1 MSALVA
7 RWLALPPNLRG
18 ILWVALSGLLFA
30 LLNVFTLIPAQH
42 LNPYVMAFL
51 RYFFGALF
59 LLPVVFRLG
68 LYRSLHTNRLG
79 LHISRGA
86 IHTAGM
92 MLWFVALPLTTLAE
106 ITALGF
112 TGPIFVTI
120 GAALFLAEDVRLR
133 RWIAV
138 IVGFVGAMIII
149 RPGFGDDSSRRH
161 LHPGLDADLLG
172 LEPDLQGAGPHRLGQ
187 HHRDLAEHRDR
198 DLRRALRDLVLADA
212 DAGSTCCGSWRPG
225 LAGTLGH
232 ICQQRG
238 YQLADITLLQPI
250 GFLSLI
256 WNTLLGYFLFFQQP
270 DVWTFVGAAVI
281 FASALYI
288 SHREAVRRAQIKT
301 ADRRPAPRP
310 DDLDQPPVT
319 LMWRGT
325 AGPVWRRSMMK
336 SWPLGLRAIASVIA
350 WSSTSSLSEA
360 RSGAR
365 RSAASSWPRHM

>member
-30 LLNVFTLIPAQH
+30 ALNVFTLIPAQH
-42 LNPYVMAFL
+42 LTPFVMAFL
-51 RYFFGALF
+51 RYLFGTLI
-59 LLPVVFRLG
+59 LVPVIIQLG

-79 LHISRGA
+79 LHVSRGA
-86 IHTAGM
+86 IHTVGM

-138 IVGFVGAMIII
+138 IVGFAGAMIII
-149 RPGFGDDSSRRH
+149 RPGFGEIH
-161 LHPGLDADLLG
+161 LGVICVLLSTPIFSASNLISKALARTESANTIVIWQHIVIVICAAPVAIWFWQTPNWVDLLWFVA
-172 LEPDLQGAGPHRLGQ
+172 AGF
-187 HHRDLAEHRDR
+187 
-198 DLRRALRDLVLADA
+198 
-212 DAGSTCCGSWRPG
+212 
-225 LAGTLGH
+225 AGTLGH
-232 ICQQRG
+232 VCQQRG

-256 WNTLLGYFLFFQQP
+256 WNTMLGYFLFFQKP

-288 SHREAVRRAQIKT
+288 SHREAVRRARIKST
-301 ADRRPAPRP
+301 PAPP
-310 DDLDQPPVT
+310 AP
-319 LMWRGT
+319 
-325 AGPVWRRSMMK
+325 
-336 SWPLGLRAIASVIA
+336 
-350 WSSTSSLSEA
+350 
-360 RSGAR
+360 
-365 RSAASSWPRHM
+365 

>member
-1 MSALVA
+1 MSALVV

-18 ILWVALSGLLFA
+18 ILWVALSGVLFA

-59 LLPVVFRLG
+59 LVPIVFRLG

-120 GAALFLAEDVRLR
+120 GAALFLGEDVRLR

-138 IVGFVGAMIII
+138 IVGFIGAMIII
-149 RPGFGDDSSRRH
+149 RPGFSALHLGVICILISTPIFSASNLMSKALASTDSANTIVIWQNIVIVICAAPFAIWFWQNPGWGDIVWF
-161 LHPGLDADLLG
+161 LL
-172 LEPDLQGAGPHRLGQ
+172 A
-187 HHRDLAEHRDR
+187 
-198 DLRRALRDLVLADA
+198 
-212 DAGSTCCGSWRPG
+212 G

-256 WNTLLGYFLFFQQP
+256 YNTVLGYLLFFQQP

-281 FASALYI
+281 FGSAMYI

-301 ADRRPAPRP
+301 A
-310 DDLDQPPVT
+310 
-319 LMWRGT
+319 GT
-325 AGPVWRRSMMK
+325 QANP
-336 SWPLGLRAIASVIA
+336 
-350 WSSTSSLSEA
+350 EA
-360 RSGAR
+360 
-365 RSAASSWPRHM
+365 

>member
-1 MSALVA
+1 MSAFVA

-18 ILWVALSGLLFA
+18 ILWVALSGVLFA
-30 LLNVFTLIPAQH
+30 LLNVFTLIPAHH
-42 LNPYVMAFL
+42 LNPFVMAFL
-51 RYFFGALF
+51 RYFFGALI

-68 LYRSLHTNRLG
+68 LYRSFHTNRVG
-79 LHISRGA
+79 LHVSRGA

-138 IVGFVGAMIII
+138 FVGFAGAMIII
-149 RPGFGDDSSRRH
+149 RPGFSALHLGVICILVSTPIFSASNLISKALARTDSSTTIVIWQNIVIVVCA
-161 LHPGLDADLLG
+161 LPVALWFWQTPTPVDILWFLLA
-172 LEPDLQGAGPHRLGQ
+172 GA
-187 HHRDLAEHRDR
+187 
-198 DLRRALRDLVLADA
+198 
-212 DAGSTCCGSWRPG
+212 
-225 LAGTLGH
+225 AGTLGH

-256 WNTLLGYFLFFQQP
+256 WNTMLGYFLFFQKP

-288 SHREAVRRAQIKT
+288 SHREAVRRAQIRT
-301 ADRRPAPRP
+301 A
-310 DDLDQPPVT
+310 
-319 LMWRGT
+319 T
-325 AGPVWRRSMMK
+325 AKGSP
-336 SWPLGLRAIASVIA
+336 
-350 WSSTSSLSEA
+350 EA
-360 RSGAR
+360 
-365 RSAASSWPRHM
+365 